1 MDEWILQLAQ
11 LISKLQDHHFVAVL
25 GESGCGK
32 SSLIRAGLLS
42 GAKIFGI
49 KAHVNLRVAFM
60 RPGDS
65 PFSNLSKS
73 LLKKD
78 NNSAKKTLRKEWFKY
93 QEPSKEEEAKAIS
106 ELQQTLKAD
115 LANSYLKLE
124 ECLNEELPDE
134 KNRILLIVVD
144 QFEELFH
151 LSEKGETVAN
161 EVKDFIQW
169 LLAGSYLAKSK
180 IYVLITMRSDFLPDC
195 SGYEKLSDAI
205 SDGVFL
211 VPNLNLNETQLKN
224 AIQGPAEYCGGKVED
239 KLIAELLNDVREM
252 SSQGCS
258 DWLPLLQYALRGMW
272 LKAGD
277 AKELTLQLYRDIQ
290 GNGKLGAGLL
300 NQDGN
305 KIYEKATDG
314 EKKIIEILF
323 RRLSECVQE
332 DGKKECKRHPVT
344 LGEIAKLA
352 NVIPQAVS
360 LDVVDKK
367 LRLDREHEMF
377 LWEENCNFLFSRNNV
392 LQYEL
397 KSDDTLDIRHES
409 IIRQWERL
417 RHWADEEAKLAK
429 YYQEWE
435 EAARRWKNAKGDRKN
450 ELLWRGLQL
459 ENESGKLWL
468 DVHYTPIYPTKE
480 QLKLWASRYSA
491 FKETRKAGESFDIAW
506 KFLEKSQ
513 EAWKKEQAEAEVA
526 KQRELEQQLLFK
538 QKQRELSFSRR
549 LTRIALAGL
558 VGISVV
564 AVWGFW
570 ERSKAIQSEQTRTE
584 SLFESY
590 RRHSA
595 LLVQGGKYAEAR
607 QILKQS
613 YSLDDKI
620 VAAPR
625 HARNL
630 LARFNDIMKN
640 GQPQQDYRG
649 AEAPLYSLAL
659 SPNQKTIA
667 AVGEEGSVV
676 LFDIDKGILLKRLI
690 GHTKHVR
697 AVVFHPQTQWLA
709 TAGDDKQI
717 ILWSLSTGQPL
728 KQWQTTEEVWAL
740 AINST
745 GELLASGGRDK
756 QITLWNANGE
766 SLKTLAGHTDSVTSL
781 AFSPDNTLLA
791 SASYDDTTHLW
802 QVSDG
807 QARYILKAHSDHV
820 QKVVF
825 SPNGDLLATASD
837 DGTVRLWDVK
847 TGDNTKML
855 RGHQDK
861 VFTVRF
867 LNDYSLISGS
877 ADTTLR
883 LWDVASG
890 VTVRVLQGHT
900 ASVTGLVTE
909 GKRVFSSSIDTTI
922 KQWDTTLLYQHTF
935 NLTEAPTATAIAPDG
950 QRIAVG
956 FENGSLE
963 LRKLPTGELLIT
975 QEKVH
980 SRDIQR
986 LAFSPDNHWLAS
998 ASLDNTAKLWQVQ
1011 GDKLTLSTPIQHKAG
1026 VNAVTFSPDNQ
1037 TLLTASYD
1045 GQLGMLKLDT
1055 QKISFSPL
1063 YPKEMNSVVLDD
1075 KGEYLLTTSDNQ
1087 AYLWK
1092 TGEFQKPFVTY
1103 PETLGGTWW
1112 AALSPNAQQV
1122 AVVGRYF
1129 VINLYP
1135 KNESPYTLSGHK
1147 DSVLRAIFSPDS
1159 AQLATVG
1166 GDNTVRVW
1174 DLLQHSE
1181 LFTLTLP
1188 TSGKNVVWDF
1198 DFRCTGTEP
1207 HCWITVPLTQN
1218 KQVVVYELGKY

>member
-1 MDEWILQLAQ
+1 MQ
-11 LISKLQDHHFVAVL
+11 
-25 GESGCGK
+25 
-32 SSLIRAGLLS
+32 
-42 GAKIFGI
+42 
-49 KAHVNLRVAFM
+49 
-60 RPGDS
+60 
-65 PFSNLSKS
+65 
-73 LLKKD
+73 
-78 NNSAKKTLRKEWFKY
+78 
-93 QEPSKEEEAKAIS
+93 
-106 ELQQTLKAD
+106 
-115 LANSYLKLE
+115 
-124 ECLNEELPDE
+124 
-134 KNRILLIVVD
+134 
-144 QFEELFH
+144 
-151 LSEKGETVAN
+151 
-161 EVKDFIQW
+161 
-169 LLAGSYLAKSK
+169 
-180 IYVLITMRSDFLPDC
+180 
-195 SGYEKLSDAI
+195 
-205 SDGVFL
+205 
-211 VPNLNLNETQLKN
+211 
-224 AIQGPAEYCGGKVED
+224 
-239 KLIAELLNDVREM
+239 
-252 SSQGCS
+252 
-258 DWLPLLQYALRGMW
+258 
-272 LKAGD
+272 
-277 AKELTLQLYRDIQ
+277 
-290 GNGKLGAGLL
+290 
-300 NQDGN
+300 
-305 KIYEKATDG
+305 
-314 EKKIIEILF
+314 
-323 RRLSECVQE
+323 
-332 DGKKECKRHPVT
+332 
-344 LGEIAKLA
+344 
-352 NVIPQAVS
+352 
-360 LDVVDKK
+360 
-367 LRLDREHEMF
+367 
-377 LWEENCNFLFSRNNV
+377 
-392 LQYEL
+392 
-397 KSDDTLDIRHES
+397 
-409 IIRQWERL
+409 
-417 RHWADEEAKLAK
+417 
-429 YYQEWE
+429 
-435 EAARRWKNAKGDRKN
+435 
-450 ELLWRGLQL
+450 
-459 ENESGKLWL
+459 
-468 DVHYTPIYPTKE
+468 
-480 QLKLWASRYSA
+480 
-491 FKETRKAGESFDIAW
+491 
-506 KFLEKSQ
+506 KSQ
-513 EAWKKEQAEAEVA
+513 EVWKKEQADAVEAKRREIERQIEL
-526 KQRELEQQLLFK
+526 KQQQERLDVLQQQERLAQDK
-538 QKQRELSFSRR
+538 LQLSIQQEKLAQEKLTLQQEKSRR
-549 LTRIALAGL
+549 ILGYAVAATVVGL
-558 VGISVV
+558 VVAGI
-564 AVWGFW
+564 AVWGLS
-570 ERSKAIQSEQTRTE
+570 ERSKALQSEQARTE
-584 SLFESY
+584 SQFEST
-590 RRHSA
+590 RRHAA
-595 LLVQGGKYAEAR
+595 LFAKNGYYADAQ

-613 YSLDDKI
+613 YSLDNKI
-620 VAAPR
+620 AAAPR

-630 LARFNDIMKN
+630 LARFIDIMN
-640 GQPQQDYRG
+640 GQPQQDYLG
-649 AEAPLYSLAL
+649 AKSPLYSLAL
-659 SPNQKTIA
+659 SPGQKTVA
-667 AVGEEGSVV
+667 TVGEEGNVV
-676 LFDIDKGILLKRLI
+676 LFDSDKGTLLKRLI
-690 GHTKHVR
+690 GHTQHVR

-717 ILWSLSTGQPL
+717 ILWSLTTGQPL